1 VKVKVLIQSLG
12 EVPATIE
19 LALEREKP
27 DITYI
32 IYSDYQLKEVASVH
46 GYRKSN
52 EEIIKK
58 AAEKTRTKV
67 VFQICNTLEPKSI
80 SEAIG
85 KVIKQIK
92 PDDDVTINYTGGTA
106 GVKLLLGAT
115 AVVLSNILPLRI
127 IYAVRYKG
135 GIEIFKDQTDELR
148 DIFKQLYD
156 FF

>member
-32 IYSDYQLKEVASVH
+32 ISSDFQLKKVASAAK
-46 GYRKSN
+46 YKSSN
-52 EEIIKK
+52 EAVIKK
-58 AAEKTRTKV
+58 AAKKTGTKV
-67 VFQICNTLEPKSI
+67 VFQTCDTLEPKSI

-85 KVIKQIK
+85 KVIKQVK
-92 PDDDVTINYTGGTA
+92 PEDEVVINYTGGTA

-115 AVVLSNILPLRI
+115 AVILSKILPIRI
-127 IYAVRYKG
+127 IYAVRYKK
-135 GIEIFKDQTDELR
+135 GIEVFKDQTEELR
-148 DIFKQLYD
+148 DIFKQLYE

>member
-1 VKVKVLIQSLG
+1 VKVLIQSLG

-19 LALEREKP
+19 LALEKEKP

-32 IYSDYQLKEVASVH
+32 ICSDYQMKNVASSA
-46 GYRKSN
+46 GYKKSN
-52 EEIIKK
+52 EEVIKN
-58 AAEKTRTKV
+58 AAEKTGTKV
-67 VFQICNTLEPKSI
+67 VFQICDTLEPKSI

-92 PDDDVTINYTGGTA
+92 PEDQVTINYTGGSA

-115 AVVLSNILPLRI
+115 AVVLSRILPIRI
-127 IYAVRYKG
+127 IYSVRYRK
-135 GIEIFKDQTDELR
+135 GIEVFKVQTDELR
-148 DIFKQLYD
+148 EIFKQLYD

>member
-19 LALEREKP
+19 LALEKEKP

-32 IYSDYQLKEVASVH
+32 ISSDYQLKEVASQH
-46 GYRKSN
+46 GYKKCN
-52 EEIIKK
+52 EEVIKK
-58 AAEKTRTKV
+58 AAEKTGTKV
-67 VFQICNTLEPKSI
+67 VFQICDTLEPKSI

-115 AVVLSNILPLRI
+115 AVVLSKILPLRI
-127 IYAVRYKG
+127 IYSVRYKG

>member
-1 VKVKVLIQSLG
+1 VKVLIQSLG

-19 LALEREKP
+19 LALEKEKP

-32 IYSDYQLKEVASVH
+32 ISSDYQLKDVASKH
-46 GYRKSN
+46 GYKKSN

-58 AAEKTRTKV
+58 AAEKTHTKV
-67 VFQICNTLEPKSI
+67 VFQICDTLDPKSI

-115 AVVLSNILPLRI
+115 AVVLSKILPLRI
-127 IYAVRYKG
+127 IYSVRYKK
-135 GIEIFKDQTDELR
+135 GIEVFKVQTDELR
-148 DIFKQLYD
+148 EIFKQLYD

>member
-1 VKVKVLIQSLG
+1 MKVLIQSLG

-19 LALEREKP
+19 LALEKEKP

-32 IYSDYQLKEVASVH
+32 ICSDYQMKNVASSA
-46 GYRKSN
+46 GYKRSN
-52 EEIIKK
+52 EEVIKK
-58 AAEKTRTKV
+58 AAEKTGTKV
-67 VFQICNTLEPKSI
+67 VFQICDTLEPKSI

-92 PDDDVTINYTGGTA
+92 PEDQVTINYTGGSA

-115 AVVLSNILPLRI
+115 AVVLSRILPIRI
-127 IYAVRYKG
+127 IYSVRYRK
-135 GIEIFKDQTDELR
+135 GIEVFKVQTDELR
-148 DIFKQLYD
+148 EIFKQLYD

>member
-1 VKVKVLIQSLG
+1 MKVLIQSLG

-27 DITYI
+27 DVTYI
-32 IYSDYQLKEVASVH
+32 ISSDFQLKKVASTAK
-46 GYRKSN
+46 YKSSN
-52 EEIIKK
+52 EAVIKK
-58 AAEKTRTKV
+58 AAKKTGTKV
-67 VFQICNTLEPKSI
+67 VFQTCDTLEPKSI

-92 PDDDVTINYTGGTA
+92 PEDEVVINYTGGTA

-115 AVVLSNILPLRI
+115 AVILSKILPIRI
-127 IYAVRYKG
+127 IYAVRYKK
-135 GIEIFKDQTDELR
+135 GIEVFKDQTEELR
-148 DIFKQLYD
+148 DIFKQLYE

>member
-1 VKVKVLIQSLG
+1 VKVLIQSLG

-19 LALEREKP
+19 LALEKEKP

-32 IYSDYQLKEVASVH
+32 ISSDYQLKEVASKH
-46 GYRKSN
+46 GYKKSN
-52 EEIIKK
+52 EVVIKK

-67 VFQICNTLEPKSI
+67 VFQICDTLEPKSI

-115 AVVLSNILPLRI
+115 AVVLSKILPLRI

-148 DIFKQLYD
+148 DIFKHLYD

>member
-1 VKVKVLIQSLG
+1 MKVKVLIQSLG

-19 LALEREKP
+19 LALEKEKP

-32 IYSDYQLKEVASVH
+32 ISSDYQLKEVASHH
-46 GYRKSN
+46 GYKKSN
-52 EEIIKK
+52 EEVIKK
-58 AAEKTRTKV
+58 AAEKTHTKV
-67 VFQICNTLEPKSI
+67 VFQICDTLEPKSI

-92 PDDDVTINYTGGTA
+92 QDDDVTINYTGGTA

-115 AVVLSNILPLRI
+115 AVVLSKILPLRI
-127 IYAVRYKG
+127 IYSVRYKG
-135 GIEIFKDQTDELR
+135 GIEIFKDQTEELR
-148 DIFKQLYD
+148 DIFKHLYD

>member
-1 VKVKVLIQSLG
+1 MKVKVLIQSLG

-19 LALEREKP
+19 LALEKEKP

-32 IYSDYQLKEVASVH
+32 ISSDYQLKEVASQH
-46 GYRKSN
+46 GYKKSN
-52 EEIIKK
+52 EEVIKK

-67 VFQICNTLEPKSI
+67 VFQICDTLEPKSI

-115 AVVLSNILPLRI
+115 AVVLSKILPLRI
-127 IYAVRYKG
+127 IYSVRYKG
-135 GIEIFKDQTDELR
+135 GIEIFKDQTEELR
-148 DIFKQLYD
+148 DIFKHLYD

>member
-1 VKVKVLIQSLG
+1 VKVLIQGLG

-32 IYSDYQLKEVASVH
+32 ISSDFQLKKVASEAK
-46 GYRKSN
+46 YKSSN
-52 EEIIKK
+52 EAVIKK
-58 AAEKTRTKV
+58 AAKKTGTKV
-67 VFQICNTLEPKSI
+67 VFQTCDTLEPKSI

-92 PDDDVTINYTGGTA
+92 PEDDVVINYTGGTA

-115 AVVLSNILPLRI
+115 AVILSKMLPIRI
-127 IYAVRYKG
+127 IYAVRYKK
-135 GIEIFKDQTDELR
+135 GIEVFKDQTEELR
-148 DIFKQLYD
+148 DIFKQLYE

>member
-1 VKVKVLIQSLG
+1 MKVLIQSLG

-19 LALEREKP
+19 LALEKERP

-32 IYSDYQLKEVASVH
+32 ICSDFQLKKVASAAK
-46 GYRKSN
+46 YRRSN
-52 EEIIKK
+52 EAVIKK
-58 AAEKTRTKV
+58 AAKKSGTKV
-67 VFQICNTLEPKSI
+67 VFQICDTLEPKSI

-92 PDDDVTINYTGGTA
+92 PEDEVTINYTGGTA

-115 AVVLSNILPLRI
+115 AVVLSRILPIRI
-127 IYAVRYKG
+127 IYSVKYKR
-135 GIEIFKDQTDELR
+135 GIEVFKDQTKELR
-148 DIFKQLYD
+148 EIFKQIYE